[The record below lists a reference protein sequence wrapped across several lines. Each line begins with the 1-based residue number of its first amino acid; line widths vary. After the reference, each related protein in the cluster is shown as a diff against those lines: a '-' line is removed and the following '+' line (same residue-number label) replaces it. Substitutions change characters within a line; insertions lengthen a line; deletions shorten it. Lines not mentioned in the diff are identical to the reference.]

1 MNPLTGERPEWQQQ
15 ASCRGMNPNLFFPTR
30 RGQTMPASM
39 KVMCAACP
47 ARIECL
53 TYAIE
58 INDRDGWFA
67 GTTPADRRG
76 IRKRMIAAGLIERSP
91 RDSTMAR
98 ANVAVCGTASGYKAH
113 IRRNETSCE
122 PCLVAL
128 REQSRR
134 NTAAHRARRR
144 AS

>member
-15 ASCRGMNPNLFFPTR
+15 ASCRGMNPNEFFPTK
-30 RGQTMPASM
+30 RGQIMPASM
-39 KVMCAACP
+39 KAMCAACP

-76 IRKRMIAAGLIERSP
+76 IRKQWIADGLIERSVY
-91 RDSTMAR
+91 DSSRINA
-98 ANVAVCGTASGYKAH
+98 AKHGTTSG
-113 IRRNETSCE
+113 
-122 PCLVAL
+122 
-128 REQSRR
+128 
-134 NTAAHRARRR
+134 HRAHTRRGEKPCDACRLAHNAAAAAARRERR

>member
-30 RGQTMPASM
+30 RGQIMPASM
-39 KVMCAACP
+39 KAMCAACP
-47 ARIECL
+47 VRIECL

-76 IRKRMIAAGLIERSP
+76 IRKQWIADGLIERSP
-91 RDSTMAR
+91 NDSSHVR
-98 ANVAVCGTASGYKAH
+98 ADGGVKCGTQGGYKRH
-113 IRRNETSCE
+113 RRNGEEACT
-122 PCLVAL
+122 PCRLANA
-128 REQSRR
+128 EKSRV
-134 NTAAHRARRR
+134 NTAAMRERR